1 MYSSFGPWNP
11 RWIRAWELSRK
22 PKVFAQIIEIGDFK
36 SWNLKKGLLSYLKLK
51 EQKTV
56 STAWSTRLLKM
67 SFCLSVLTVFT
78 AYIFHITKSGLEFFG
93 HILEL

>member
-1 MYSSFGPWNP
+1 M
-11 RWIRAWELSRK
+11 K
-22 PKVFAQIIEIGDFK
+22 
-36 SWNLKKGLLSYLKLK
+36 LKKGLLSYLKLK

-56 STAWSTRLLKM
+56 STAWSARLW
-67 SFCLSVLTVFT
+67 SVLTVFT